1 MRNLIKDKL
10 NGELVILLFAVT
22 SIVYTIM
29 LTITIPQVM
38 SYSGGMKLLDMIPAG
53 YDAAYV
59 DALLNAIG
67 EKGRDAYLF
76 NQIPVDMVYPLFFG
90 VSYCLIFAYILKKLE
105 KVDSKLFYIC
115 FLPLLAGLFDY
126 CENIGIIT
134 LLKSYPDNSKLLA
147 QTTNVFSVLKSSFTT
162 IYFILLISSLIVL
175 GFKKLPVKDKSNR

>member
-1 MRNLIKDKL
+1 MKNLIKDKL
-10 NGELVILLFAVT
+10 TGELVILLFVVT
-22 SIVYTIM
+22 SILYTIM
-29 LTITIPQVM
+29 LTMTIPQVM
-38 SYSGGMKLLDMIPAG
+38 SYSGGMKLLDMIPTG

-59 DALLNAIG
+59 GTLLNALG

-90 VSYCLIFAYILKKLE
+90 VSYCLIFAYILKILG

-134 LLKSYPDNSKLLA
+134 LLNTWPDNSTLLA
-147 QTTNVFSVLKSSFTT
+147 QLTSVFSVLKSALTT
-162 IYFILLISSLIVL
+162 IYFILLIIFTIALVI
-175 GFKKLPVKDKSNR
+175 KKLTAKTK